1 MLGCFYKITLL
12 AIINAWS
19 GVPGNEPYLP
29 KVKIFSGMRWTFLL
43 TLLVEYHGEK
53 EKDDFH

>member
-43 TLLVEYHGEK
+43 TLLVEYHGK
-53 EKDDFH
+53 K